1 LTSDIKYDENLKSD
15 FFSDVV
21 PEGRTRIAHLVR
33 SFYGLA
39 EGRTRRLIDG
49 KWITLLSRYKAANQ
63 PPLLVQS

>member
-1 LTSDIKYDENLKSD
+1 M
-15 FFSDVV
+15 V